1 MEAKWYP
8 YFSRRGC
15 EVLKNVQ
22 PSHSFRKGQFLFY
35 VRIFL
40 RRFSMVE
47 HSNGEESVSRFL
59 IAPILDQDGGEVVCE
74 VSNRYG
80 RDAKTF
86 LLSIEGRNSIFLCES
101 KVCISRNLCSGEL
114 G

>member
-1 MEAKWYP
+1 M
-8 YFSRRGC
+8 FSLLILF
-15 EVLKNVQ
+15 VKDILKSVFFF
-22 PSHSFRKGQFLFY
+22 SS
-35 VRIFL
+35 L

-86 LLSIEGRNSIFLCES
+86 LLSIEGRNSIFLFES
-101 KVCISRNLCSGEL
+101 KVCIFTKFM
-114 G
+114 

>member
-1 MEAKWYP
+1 
-8 YFSRRGC
+8 
-15 EVLKNVQ
+15 
-22 PSHSFRKGQFLFY
+22 
-35 VRIFL
+35 
-40 RRFSMVE
+40 MVE

-86 LLSIEGRNSIFLCES
+86 LLSIEGRNSIFLSEKSVHYHEIYFKCTVLWKKQKLAFDCKIFREIITQFVSILRES
-101 KVCISRNLCSGEL
+101 
-114 G
+114 

>member
-22 PSHSFRKGQFLFY
+22 PSHTFRKGHFKE
-35 VRIFL
+35 RIFFSSL

-86 LLSIEGRNSIFLCES
+86 LLSIEGRNSIFLFES
-101 KVCISRNLCSGEL
+101 KVCIFTKFM
-114 G
+114 

>member
-1 MEAKWYP
+1 MSSLLLFFVDDDKT
-8 YFSRRGC
+8 FS
-15 EVLKNVQ
+15 
-22 PSHSFRKGQFLFY
+22 
-35 VRIFL
+35 

-86 LLSIEGRNSIFLCES
+86 LLSIEGRNSIFLSEKS
-101 KVCISRNLCSGEL
+101 VHYHEIYLVENWASNSGTHFCYFC
-114 G
+114 

>member
-1 MEAKWYP
+1 M
-8 YFSRRGC
+8 SS
-15 EVLKNVQ
+15 LLI
-22 PSHSFRKGQFLFY
+22 LFVDNNLYY
-35 VRIFL
+35 VRFFLL

-86 LLSIEGRNSIFLCES
+86 LLSIEGKNSIFL
-101 KVCISRNLCSGEL
+101 
-114 G
+114 

>member
-1 MEAKWYP
+1 M
-8 YFSRRGC
+8 SS
-15 EVLKNVQ
+15 LLI
-22 PSHSFRKGQFLFY
+22 LFVDNNLSY
-35 VRIFL
+35 VRFFLSL

-86 LLSIEGRNSIFLCES
+86 LLSIEGKNSLFLRRCAF
-101 KVCISRNLCSGEL
+101 SRNLCSGEL
-114 G
+114 GQ

>member
-1 MEAKWYP
+1 M
-8 YFSRRGC
+8 FS
-15 EVLKNVQ
+15 LLI
-22 PSHSFRKGQFLFY
+22 LF
-35 VRIFL
+35 VRDKLILVCVFFFPI

-86 LLSIEGRNSIFLCES
+86 LLSIEGRNSIFLFES
-101 KVCISRNLCSGEL
+101 KVCIFTKFM
-114 G
+114 